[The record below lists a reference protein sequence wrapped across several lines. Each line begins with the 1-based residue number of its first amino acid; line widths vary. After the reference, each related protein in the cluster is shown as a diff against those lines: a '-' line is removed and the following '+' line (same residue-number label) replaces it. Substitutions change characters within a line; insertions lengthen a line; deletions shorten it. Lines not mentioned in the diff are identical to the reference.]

1 MFEEAKYPPVNFRFQ
16 VTFET
21 NKGEYYFSKVSGIE
35 MKLSVTPLSEG
46 GNNNTVHKLPGA
58 TEYTDLGLHH
68 GLVSSSSAFF
78 KWCQD
83 TIKSDYTTPIVPESL
98 LIVKL
103 LDEEG
108 VCLVLWNFRN
118 AYPISLK
125 VGDLDAQSQAVLIE
139 ELSFAYSDFE
149 REFPE
154 LESN

>member
-1 MFEEAKYPPVNFRFQ
+1 MYEEAKYPPVNFRFQ

>member
-1 MFEEAKYPPVNFRFQ
+1 MFELAKYPPVNFRFQ
-16 VTFET
+16 VTFKT
-21 NKGEYYFSKVSGIE
+21 NSGEYYFSKVTGIE
-35 MKLSVTPLSEG
+35 MNLSVTPLPEG

-58 TEYTDLGLHH
+58 TEYTNLGLHH
-68 GLVSSSSAFF
+68 GIVASSSTFF

-83 TIKSDYTTPIVPESL
+83 TIKSDYTTPIKPETL

-108 VCLVLWNFRN
+108 ECLILWNFRN

-149 REFPE
+149 RQFPT
-154 LESN
+154 

>member
-1 MFEEAKYPPVNFRFQ
+1 MLEEAKYPPVNFRFQ